1 MSLLYSTAKSNDP
14 KDALGGQQHTGAQV
28 RVAASGPGAA
38 NFTGQI
44 DETDIFFGAMNA
56 AGVDTEQDIDLT
68 SPWAKDGSG
77 SSNSSDGSSG
87 SSGSSNGNAGS
98 SIGVFFGVLAALLGV
113 AALLSPLFPQ
123 AREMFENFRKT
134 LPF

>member
-14 KDALGGQQHTGAQV
+14 KDALGGQEHTGAQV

-56 AGVDTEQDIDLT
+56 VGVDTDQPI
-68 SPWAKDGSG
+68 
-77 SSNSSDGSSG
+77 DGSS
-87 SSGSSNGNAGS
+87 SGSPGASSSSSSSANSAGS
-98 SIGVFFGVLAALLGV
+98 SIGVFFDVLAALLGV